1 MVLTDCVYQMES
13 LLVKVELGEV
23 YDGVESGKRDSCSYK
38 DKSIPTASFSPKE
51 RKLMD
56 AHIL

>member
-1 MVLTDCVYQMES
+1 MS
-13 LLVKVELGEV
+13 LLGNAELGEV
-23 YDGVESGKRDSCSYK
+23 YDGLESGKRDSYSYK

-51 RKLMD
+51 RNLMD